1 MSETANVIERQYRAN
16 KSEYDRIHER
26 LQKVRNTVKNGDI
39 TEAKRIVQKSVVFG
53 ILTSRQDVEVSEEA
67 YVKWYFTGD
76 PEYAV
81 QSTSS
86 CFDYYADRIRESI
99 ISLHGGADM
108 KIIRAIRD
116 EEYRQA
122 AEIADDLCK
131 GLGRIKGNFA
141 VALMTGKCVCLD
153 IWASRYVEQHTHV
166 PAPDKSWSTN
176 KFEDRYYKAADI
188 VEQRSPTGSAFMS
201 QWIAFDYMRGIDKMS
216 DELVA
221 DGGLPGA
228 TTHDAVYQT
237 F

>member
-1 MSETANVIERQYRAN
+1 MSETPNVIERQYNAN

-26 LQKVRNTVKNGDI
+26 LQNVRDTVKSGDI

-53 ILTSRQDVEVSEEA
+53 ILTSRQSVDVSEEA

-76 PEYAV
+76 PKYAV
-81 QSTSS
+81 RSS
-86 CFDYYADRIRESI
+86 PCINTYEDRIRESI
-99 ISLHGGADM
+99 ICLQGGADM
-108 KIIRAIRD
+108 KIIRAIRNS
-116 EEYRQA
+116 EYRKA

-153 IWASRYVEQHTHV
+153 RWASRYVEEHTHV

-176 KFEDRYYKAADI
+176 KFKDRYYKAADI
-188 VEQRSPTGSAFMS
+188 VEQRSPTGSAFLT
-201 QWIAFDYMRGIDKMS
+201 QWIAFDYMSGIDNM
-216 DELVA
+216 DNDAIA
-221 DGGLPGA
+221 DGGLPEA